1 MVDAPET
8 MQLREF
14 EDIVKFPPRDRPVQF
29 RTLTG
34 ARETGAFTRARDRC
48 GCRIDFEECP
58 LLKDEP
64 PFLPATSPS
73 PETLR
78 PLSHTCFSD
87 RLPGPV
93 PGLSRY

>member
-34 ARETGAFTRARDRC
+34 ARQTGAFTRARSSMSHL
-48 GCRIDFEECP
+48 DF
-58 LLKDEP
+58 
-64 PFLPATSPS
+64 S
-73 PETLR
+73 
-78 PLSHTCFSD
+78 
-87 RLPGPV
+87 
-93 PGLSRY
+93 